1 MIEMSRNRKNMSKF
15 FILEIATFQDQNE
28 NDTVLS
34 IIINFTLKKNLP
46 QIFLLMCK

>member
-1 MIEMSRNRKNMSKF
+1 MSRNRKNMSKF

-34 IIINFTLKKNLP
+34 IINFTLKKNLK